1 MRKPKFLLIAILV
14 LQFFVLP
21 QTATA
26 ATTTVLTETTLT
38 PSITGV
44 GNIWTGKVPT
54 KVSFPTSSYCTNL
67 EFSIQGLLPISILA
81 DRALGVSVEFEL
93 WSAAGAK
100 TAYDTIYSSSWNP
113 TGPNTAV
120 SISLP
125 YQCAGTFT
133 MIVRTIYETKTD
145 GLLTSYLKDEK
156 RLPVELIGGGTQTSN
171 VASVQASKP
180 YTANI
185 AAIGDIWSAA
195 IPSAV
200 TLVDGSYSSYLEFQ
214 VTALQPY
221 ADLANRSTG
230 TSIEFEIWD
239 TSGKQVASD
248 TLSAYDWNP
257 IASNTLAS
265 IYLGSDVNPG
275 TYSFVFRTIYRTSS
289 DGLLSRYLKAESN
302 GTLTIAGKTRPKAIT
317 PQIISS
323 IEYTSAITG
332 VGNIWSAS
340 LPKLIQLPDSSSSKL
355 EFNIKGLLPVSV
367 LTDRALGVEVDFEIW
382 SESGVKITND
392 TIYSSDWNAKGSD
405 TLVSMY
411 MFPDRFNEP
420 AILRV
425 VTTYSTRTNGLLS
438 NYLEDVDNFQ
448 ITVRGASAAS
458 TETSKTTAETPFV
471 ANIKQVG
478 DIWRGSIPTEV
489 DFSKSRYLRRINFQV
504 EGLVP
509 YSVLADKSLGV
520 SVEFELWSDAGEKI
534 GYDTIY
540 TSEWNPVGP
549 KTLVDLYIYSDL
561 VADTY
566 TLLIRTIYETNTNGL
581 LSGYWE
587 EKRSQKLK
595 ITGAPT
601 TLPAGHA
608 IVETRAVTS
617 NISGVGN
624 IWSGNIPTKVAL
636 NPDADSSQISFQI
649 QSILPYST
657 LADRSTGTNIEIEI
671 WSAGGEKVTY
681 EDVSAYDWSPIG
693 VKTLAKLYIWSSDMK
708 PGTYS
713 MIVRTIY
720 KTKSNGLLSNYL
732 KDEKTFPFTIVET
745 GRITEFTSFQDVN
758 LSQKKIADITGK
770 FYSTNK
776 VKPIVVTSSTP
787 TVCSISGADLQ
798 FKTKGT
804 CSLVAN
810 QKGADLLY
818 DSPART
824 VTFEIVTAP
833 PAKIDTFKASWVND
847 GIEVSWVA
855 PASDEPITEYEIGF
869 STTQGPDL
877 LATSGDSYFDYIP
890 FITTS
895 DTKFTITAQQLYDY
909 YLYNASSQFKGIH
922 LRLAVRATSG
932 SGTSEFWN
940 WYYFTFDDLS
950 KRFWSKYSPALEL
963 TISYIDDKENY
974 VALNSPTSE
983 VGLTGI
989 ATSYSWRFSVA
1000 PEGSDFA
1007 NYSYSKKGTEFATT
1021 TSNSINANALYSAL
1035 GKYKSSFPDKGAVLI
1050 FVVGKSAGK
1059 ESLDPNNLGLYI
1071 STDEAYK
1078 VIDDANAA
1086 IAAEAKA
1093 AAELK
1098 AKQEAEAK
1106 AAAELKA
1113 KQEAEAKAAAE
1124 LKAKQEAEAKAKAAA
1139 ELKAKQEA
1147 EAQAAAELKAKQDSE
1162 AKAAA
1167 EAKAKQDA
1175 EAKAAAAKKTSITC
1189 VKGKLTKKVT
1199 AVKPKCP
1206 AGYKIK
1212 R

>member
-1 MRKPKFLLIAILV
+1 MRKPNLLLIAVLV
-14 LQFFVLP
+14 LQFVFQP
-21 QTATA
+21 QSATA
-26 ATTTVLTETTLT
+26 ATTVLTETTLT
-38 PSITGV
+38 PAIKGV

-54 KVSFPTSSYCTNL
+54 KVSFPTNSYCANL
-67 EFSIQGLLPISILA
+67 EFAIQGLLPISILA

-93 WSAAGAK
+93 WSAAGK
-100 TAYDTIYSSSWNP
+100 KVAYDTIYSSSWNP

-125 YQCAGTFT
+125 YQCAGTYT
-133 MIVRTIYETKTD
+133 LIVRTIYETKTT
-145 GLLTSYLKDEK
+145 GLLTNYLEDEK
-156 RLPVELIGGGTQTSN
+156 RLPVEFIGGGTQTSS
-171 VASVQASKP
+171 VASVQATKP

-185 AAIGDIWSAA
+185 AAVGNIWSAA
-195 IPSAV
+195 IPTAV
-200 TLVDGSYSSYLEFQ
+200 TLPDNTYSSYIEFQ

-221 ADLANRSTG
+221 ADLADRSTG

-239 TSGKQVASD
+239 TSGKKIASD

-265 IYLGSDVNPG
+265 IYLGSEVSTG
-275 TYSFVFRTIYRTSS
+275 TYSFVFRTIYKTSS
-289 DGLLSRYLKAESN
+289 DGLLSNYLKAESS
-302 GTLTIAGKTRPKAIT
+302 GTLTISGKARPKAIT

-323 IEYTSAITG
+323 IEYTSAITS

-382 SESGVKITND
+382 SESGVKIASD
-392 TIYSSDWNAKGSD
+392 TIYSSDWNTKGPD

-411 MFPDRFNEP
+411 MYPDKFNEP
-420 AILRV
+420 ATLRV

-458 TETSKTTAETPFV
+458 TENSKTTQEVPFL
-471 ANIKQVG
+471 ANIKQAG

-489 DFSKSRYLRRINFQV
+489 DLSKTTYSKHVIFQI

-509 YSVLADKSLGV
+509 YSVLANKSLGV

-540 TSEWNPVGP
+540 SSEWNPVGP
-549 KTLVDLYIYSDL
+549 KTLVDISLPSELI
-561 VADTY
+561 ADTY
-566 TLLIRTIYETNTNGL
+566 TLLIRTVYETNTNGL

-587 EKRSQKLK
+587 DKKSQKLK
-595 ITGAPT
+595 ITGAST
-601 TLPAGHA
+601 TPPVSHA

-617 NISGVGN
+617 SITGVGN

-636 NPDADSSQISFQI
+636 NPDADTSQIAFQI
-649 QSILPYST
+649 QSILPYEI

-671 WSAGGEKVTY
+671 WSATGEKVTY
-681 EDVSAYDWSPIG
+681 EDISAYDWSPIG
-693 VKTLAKLYIWSSDMK
+693 IKTLAKMYIWSSDMK
-708 PGTYS
+708 PGIYS

-732 KDEKTFPFTIVET
+732 KDEKTFPFSIVEA
-745 GRITEFTSFQDVN
+745 GRITELTTFREVN
-758 LSQKKIADITGK
+758 LAQKKIADITGK

-776 VKPIVVTSSTP
+776 VKPIVVTSTTP
-787 TVCSISGADLQ
+787 AVCSISGADLQ

-810 QKGADLLY
+810 QKGSDLLY

-833 PAKIDTFKASWVND
+833 PSKIDTFKASWASD
-847 GIEVSWVA
+847 GIDVSWAA
-855 PASDEPITEYEIGF
+855 PASDEPITQYEIGF
-869 STTQGPDL
+869 STTRGPNL
-877 LATSGDSYFDYIP
+877 LESSGDSYFEYIP

-895 DTKFTITAQQLYDY
+895 ETTYKITAQQLYDFY
-909 YLYNASSQFKGIH
+909 RSYEVSSQFKGIH
-922 LRLAVRATSG
+922 LRLAVRAISG
-932 SGTSEFWN
+932 SGTSDFWN
-940 WYYFTFDDLS
+940 WYYFTADELS
-950 KRFWSKYSPALEL
+950 SRFWSKYSPALEL
-963 TISYIDDKENY
+963 TISIVNDKETY
-974 VALNSPTSE
+974 VAVNRSNSE
-983 VGLTGI
+983 VGLTGK

-1021 TSNSINANALYSAL
+1021 TSNSIDANAMYSAL

-1050 FVVGKSAGK
+1050 FAVSKSAGK
-1059 ESLDPNNLGLYI
+1059 DSLDPNSLGLY
-1071 STDEAYK
+1071 SPTEELNK

-1086 IAAEAKA
+1086 IAAEAKV

-1098 AKQEAEAK
+1098 AKQD
-1106 AAAELKA
+1106 
-1113 KQEAEAKAAAE
+1113 
-1124 LKAKQEAEAKAKAAA
+1124 
-1139 ELKAKQEA
+1139 A
-1147 EAQAAAELKAKQDSE
+1147 EAQAAAELKAKQDAE
-1162 AKAAA
+1162 LKAKQAADAQAAA
-1167 EAKAKQDA
+1167 ELKAKQDA
-1175 EAKAAAAKKTSITC
+1175 EAQAAAAIAAAKKKTSITC